1 MLRNSRGSGKGSH
14 SVSGTVLDQQGTI
27 THSGYTRCGL
37 QANIQRKL
45 HKRLVFNLSNTLTVS
60 KFFLRACAGT
70 IGIGS
75 AALLHQRGALG
86 AA

>member
-45 HKRLVFNLSNTLTVS
+45 HKRLAFNLNNTLTVS
-60 KFFLRACAGT
+60 KLFLASVRRYCWHRVGGA
-70 IGIGS
+70 S
-75 AALLHQRGALG
+75 APKGG
-86 AA
+86 P